1 MGQAGRA
8 VEYSCH
14 AGDGGEAV
22 CPESFAVGVTTPLTC
37 CCQGRLA
44 VMEAP
49 RQPRWRGSAPE
60 WAIGLWLGVPP
71 SPELTGW
78 GNSGGSL
85 AGSALPN
92 LRVDDVIL
100 ITLCEEVGSAGWGE
114 RG

>member
-49 RQPRWRGSAPE
+49 RQPRWRGRPPERLSAF
-60 WAIGLWLGVPP
+60 
-71 SPELTGW
+71 GW
-78 GNSGGSL
+78 GSPFPRACQVLRVAVSTS
-85 AGSALPN
+85 GSA
-92 LRVDDVIL
+92 
-100 ITLCEEVGSAGWGE
+100 
-114 RG
+114 